1 MTTENLLEKFLSTS
15 NFLSAYSRIASKK
28 AAGGL
33 DGVTVEAFGRRLD
46 QHISKLQKEI
56 RECRYVP
63 QPAVV
68 TNIPKFNE
76 ANEWRELGLPSVAD
90 KVVQAA
96 LLQVVEPLAERMFLD
111 CSYAYRPG
119 KGHYKA
125 LRRVEHSLNNRKM
138 TWAIQRDID
147 NFFDTINHNQIIEQ
161 FSKLVNG
168 EPVMTEL
175 VALWCRMGLVE
186 KNGRWRNVQAGVRQG
201 GVISPLLAN
210 IYLHPLDEFA
220 AKLGIDWI
228 RYADDYLIVC
238 DSRENAVSSDI
249 QIAGFLKDSLGLR
262 LNHGEA
268 SPKHIDEGFTFLGV
282 HFCGK
287 ERAIAPKKVE
297 KMKRKIQWLLSQKS
311 VGLPEE
317 ILEKLAG
324 QVESWH
330 RYYGFLN
337 PAKQFSEID
346 CLIEKEFLNL
356 AASKIQEGRWNLT
369 PPKWL
374 SFPSLITDSK
384 RDSLKK
390 WESLW
395 KQAVK
400 TAKTHDTD
408 HDTGKVNHS
417 AEKKI
422 ARKRQTCRK
431 ACGESGNMVVTTPG
445 HFVGK
450 RGERIVVMSKQRIVD
465 ELPAIRLTGMT
476 LSGRGVSLSGDVI
489 ELCMRKDI
497 HIHFVDSLGKII
509 AVVNPPGGSSGELSL
524 LQITERDKEGG
535 LTLAKMF
542 VLGKVKNQFALLKYY
557 FKYPLNRENGFGKI
571 FMERKQYLNDI
582 IAKIKTSPGLSGPE
596 AFRQQI
602 MGLEGAFGAAYW
614 EIVGHL
620 FRNGVQFSGRV
631 RHGANDLVNAAL
643 NYGYGVLCG
652 KCLNAIIRAGLNPM
666 ASFLHS
672 YQQGKT
678 TLVYDL
684 IEEFRPFAVD
694 RGIFTLLNRGE
705 KLELGEDS
713 LLTTDTRKKVAKSV
727 IGRLSSAVWFK
738 GRSLTLQEVIQ
749 EQAHNIKKHLCK
761 KTQYR
766 PFFGRW

>member
-1 MTTENLLEKFLSTS
+1 MTTENLLEQFLSTP
-15 NFLSAYSRIASKK
+15 NFLSAYRRIASKK

-33 DGVTVEAFGRRLD
+33 DGVTVEAFGRHLD

-56 RECRYVP
+56 RERRYVP

-68 TNIPKFNE
+68 THIPKFNE

-96 LLQVVEPLAERMFLD
+96 MLQVVEPLAERMFLD

-125 LRRVEHSLNNRKM
+125 IRRVEHCLNNRKK
-138 TWAIQRDID
+138 TWAVQRDID
-147 NFFDTINHNQIIEQ
+147 NFFNTLNHNRLIEQ

-168 EPVMTEL
+168 EPAMTEL

-210 IYLHPLDEFA
+210 LYLHPLDEFA

-297 KMKRKIQWLLSQKS
+297 KMKRKIQWLLSQKTEKS
-311 VGLPEE
+311 PEE
-317 ILEKLAG
+317 IILKLLEK
-324 QVESWH
+324 VESWQ

-337 PAKQFSEID
+337 PAGQFSEID
-346 CLIEKEFLNL
+346 GLIEKEFQNL
-356 AASKIQEGRWNLT
+356 AAAKIYGGKWDITL
-369 PPKWL
+369 PKGL
-374 SFPSLITDSK
+374 SFPSLIADREMGGSK
-384 RDSLKK
+384 KLEDI
-390 WESLW
+390 W

-400 TAKTHDTD
+400 AREVH
-408 HDTGKVNHS
+408 GNCQ
-417 AEKKI
+417 EKQTIERKI
-422 ARKRQTCRK
+422 TRKRQRCRK
-431 ACGESGNMVVTTPG
+431 ACGESGNVVVTTPG

-450 RGERIVVMSKQRIVD
+450 RGERVVVMCKQRILS
-465 ELPAIRLTGMT
+465 ELPAVRLSGLT
-476 LSGRGVSLSGDVI
+476 LSGRGVSVSGDVI

-509 AVVNPPGGSSGELSL
+509 AVVSPPGGSSGELSL
-524 LQITERDKEGG
+524 LQITERDREGG
-535 LTLAKMF
+535 LILAKMF
-542 VLGKVKNQFALLKYY
+542 VLGKVKNQFSLLKYY
-557 FKYPLNRENGFGKI
+557 FKYPVNRENGFGKI
-571 FMERKQYLNDI
+571 YLERKECLNDI
-582 IAKIKTSPGLSGPE
+582 IRKIKKASGLSNAD
-596 AFRQQI
+596 AFRQQL
-602 MGLEGAFGAAYW
+602 MGLEGTFGASYW
-614 EIVGHL
+614 EIVRCL

-631 RHGANDLVNAAL
+631 RHGATDLVNAAL
-643 NYGYGVLCG
+643 NYGYGVLYGNCF
-652 KCLNAIIRAGLNPM
+652 NAIIRAGLNPM
-666 ASFLHS
+666 TGFLHS
-672 YQQGKT
+672 YQAGKP

-684 IEEFRPFAVD
+684 IEEFRALAVD

-705 KLELGEDS
+705 KLEQGEDG
-713 LLTTDTRKKVAKSV
+713 LLTAETRKKIARSV
-727 IGRLSSAVWFK
+727 IGRLSSEVWFK
-738 GRSLTLQEVIQ
+738 GRCLTLQEVIQ
-749 EQAHNIKKHLCK
+749 EQAHNIKKCLCK